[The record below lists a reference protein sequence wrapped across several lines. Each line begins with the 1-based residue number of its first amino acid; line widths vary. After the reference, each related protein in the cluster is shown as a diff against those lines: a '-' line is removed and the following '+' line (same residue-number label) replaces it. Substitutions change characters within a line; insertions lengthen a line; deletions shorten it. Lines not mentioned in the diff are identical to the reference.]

1 MTYFICLLIFLVG
14 ACVGAVAAVKLCYR
28 SPKGTIK
35 IVADDTDGSKY
46 LFLELEESVDIL
58 EKRDEVVFRI
68 ARK

>member
-1 MTYFICLLIFLVG
+1 MTYFVCLLIFLVG
-14 ACVGAVAAVKLCYR
+14 ACVGAVAASILGSK

-35 IVADDTDGSKY
+35 IVSDDTDGSKY

-58 EKRDEVVFRI
+58 EKQDEVVFRV